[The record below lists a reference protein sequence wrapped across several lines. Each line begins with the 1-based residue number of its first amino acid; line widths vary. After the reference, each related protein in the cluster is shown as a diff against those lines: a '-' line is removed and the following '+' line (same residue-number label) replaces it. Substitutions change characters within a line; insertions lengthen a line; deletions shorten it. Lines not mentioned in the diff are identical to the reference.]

1 VTDSLQEELHRAKD
15 THKHSITVYEKEIR
29 RARKEAFKSS
39 SGLVKM
45 QEEMKAARNC
55 LKMTQATLETE
66 KLKSSKHEQAAFTA
80 QYQLVGVQEEYQKA
94 FERIKILEEERESLK
109 QSLKEEEV
117 SRIAAEGRIA
127 LPPTAEDDD
136 ADLLS
141 SPTKSPRKIVRSS
154 DSEKENVV
162 PKKAIQLKSLQEEL
176 AHERRLRQKA
186 QDQVEFM
193 KMECQFQCCS
203 CRIAEQA
210 GNKYIHDEKYSKEME
225 RIKTT
230 VPVQEPA
237 MEVDVE
243 TLADN
248 NNNNNIGSPVADQAC
263 SPTGNDTP
271 PEADQA
277 VEDLMDEDD
286 HLERESILR
295 STPSIMEDPVIF
307 RHDLAPQIAKGE
319 FDSSHTL
326 LQQEQDM
333 DVYEEANPKLED
345 RPATPEPES
354 TSREPQTPANYEF
367 RTITTT
373 TTVPIMFSPAPNQ
386 PQYQPSSLSAPSTP
400 KTISHPGQYKMV
412 MSPGNALKADGTLD
426 REAALELIRQRRGRA
441 RSVAMGQATPKK
453 QMVEGN
459 ARRDISAPALKTAQT
474 WTR

>member
-1 VTDSLQEELHRAKD
+1 MQEELHRAKD
-15 THKHSITVYEKEIR
+15 THNHSITVYEKEIR

-94 FERIKILEEERESLK
+94 FERIRILEEERESLK
-109 QSLKEEEV
+109 QSLKEEEI

-127 LPPTAEDDD
+127 LPQAAEDDD

-141 SPTKSPRKIVRSS
+141 SPTKSPRKVVRNS

-203 CRIAEQA
+203 CRIAEQS
-210 GNKYIHDEKYSKEME
+210 GNKYVHDEKYSKEME

-230 VPVQEPA
+230 VPVQESA
-237 MEVDVE
+237 MEVDGEAPEDNIIKISPPVPDQVCSSASNESPQEVDQVE
-243 TLADN
+243 
-248 NNNNNIGSPVADQAC
+248 
-263 SPTGNDTP
+263 
-271 PEADQA
+271 
-277 VEDLMDEDD
+277 EDLMDEDD
-286 HLERESILR
+286 QLERESILR
-295 STPSIMEDPVIF
+295 STPSIMEDPMIF
-307 RHDLAPQIAKGE
+307 RRDLAPPIAKE
-319 FDSSHTL
+319 DFDSSHTL

-333 DVYEEANPKLED
+333 AIYEEANPKVED
-345 RPATPEPES
+345 RPTTPEPEP
-354 TSREPQTPANYEF
+354 TSCEPQTPANYEF

-373 TTVPIMFSPAPNQ
+373 TTVPIMFSPAPNH
-386 PQYQPSSLSAPSTP
+386 PQHQPSSISAPSTP

-474 WTR
+474 WAR